1 MNSAKSL
8 TVMYFNNI
16 LFDICD
22 GCMLT
27 FSSQVGIFYSHKSK
41 SDISLFGH
49 GKSIFFLKILPK
61 FLVENYKV
69 RLFIFASFRSINILS
84 IKFYH
89 RFVFKKNMA
98 PCRLKVKWSFP
109 SV

>member
-1 MNSAKSL
+1 LISNLKFVPENMNSAKL
-8 TVMYFNNI
+8 LAVMYFNNI
-16 LFDICD
+16 LFDIWD

-27 FSSQVGIFYSHKSK
+27 FSSQVGKFYSHKSK

-49 GKSIFFLKILPK
+49 GKYIIFFQILPK

-84 IKFYH
+84 IKFDH
-89 RFVFKKNMA
+89 RFVH
-98 PCRLKVKWSFP
+98 
-109 SV
+109 